1 MLHSQ
6 MPFHFLPISRDNSGL
21 FHDGQIISTLDQC
34 GIFLCRRGKIEISFE
49 DKPYQIKRGD
59 MYIYMASTLV
69 RLLHISEDAE
79 GMMVEVDINYVIPIV
94 NKAVNVEN
102 QLFMRQHPCIS
113 LSEGQYMHLEHLLEC
128 LYDRIQTENVS
139 HMIPQRRCLTVELVK
154 SMGQT
159 ICYEVLNAY
168 FTNQPLQPLPQG
180 KKDVVFQKFMM
191 SLFRNYR
198 RERDVAFYA
207 RMQYLAPR
215 YFSTIIKEKSGSP
228 PSQWIVQMVVTEARQ
243 LLEDSD
249 LSIKEIAACL
259 NFPSQSFFGKY
270 FKQHVGVSP
279 KDYRNRAMSKY
290 KRNVLVAVMH
300 DLG

>member
-1 MLHSQ
+1 MLDLQ
-6 MPFHFLPISRDNSGL
+6 IPFHFLPISKDNSRL

-34 GIFLCRRGKIEISFE
+34 GIFLCRQGEVEISFE

-79 GMMVEVDINYVIPIV
+79 GWMVDVDLNYIIPIV

-113 LSEGQYMHLEHLLEC
+113 LSEGQYLHLEHLLES
-128 LYDRIQTENVS
+128 LYNRIQTEDVS
-139 HMIPQRRCLTVELVK
+139 GMVQQRRHLTLELIK

-159 ICYEVLNAY
+159 ICYEVLNVY
-168 FTNQPLQPLPQG
+168 FTTQPLKPLPQG
-180 KKDVVFQKFMM
+180 KKDIVFQKFML

-215 YFSTIIKEKSGSP
+215 YFSTIIKEKSGCL

-249 LSIKEIAACL
+249 LSIKEIAASL

-270 FKQHVGVSP
+270 FKQHVGMSP
-279 KDYRNRAMSKY
+279 KDYRNHTI
-290 KRNVLVAVMH
+290 N
-300 DLG
+300 